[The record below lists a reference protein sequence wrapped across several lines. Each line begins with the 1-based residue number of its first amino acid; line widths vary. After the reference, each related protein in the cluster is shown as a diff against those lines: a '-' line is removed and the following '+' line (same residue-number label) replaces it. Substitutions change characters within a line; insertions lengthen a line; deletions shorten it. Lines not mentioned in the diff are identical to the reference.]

1 MELLNVTEEVT
12 FTVDEDR
19 RMIRGLVVPWDGIS
33 TPKDGR
39 RFQFS
44 KGAIKAVAT
53 KFVKLF
59 EDHSPLKSF
68 GRAVE
73 MEETDLGLEMAFKVS
88 EGPDGDALLTKTK
101 NGLKTGLSVGVEFD
115 LEDTKETQPGIFA
128 VALANLKEVSV
139 VGAPSFTNS
148 RIISVTA
155 SAENPIGESM
165 TTNDNAVL
173 DKTANDA
180 GNDAP
185 ATKENDQVKLVPFSI
200 PEGYEL
206 VKTPVNDGPEVVAPR
221 NTNTAVVTEPKNYVF
236 DARGD
241 LQNGK
246 YDFGLDLVQGLN
258 VGVFNNLAARQ
269 RVEEFLEA
277 QFDVVRSNVNELA
290 PDVNVPRYIDKKDY
304 VSPVWQ
310 AINKGTVAQMNGGGT
325 VPFQWPIFSSSS
337 GLVAAG
343 TEGTEPSSGAY
354 VTSNASVTPTT
365 LRGKIKISRET
376 WDAGGIPNIGD
387 VVFKQMV
394 RDYNE
399 ALEAKII
406 ATLDA
411 ASPTSLATF
420 TAGGGGTLKQTLA
433 SEMRAALALLQYA
446 RGGKTMDVMFA
457 QVDLYSALIAAADD
471 SKRPLFPALGPMNA
485 DGTSRANWGAIDIN
499 GTLVIP
505 AWGLA
510 ATGTVAASSYLI
522 DTTAVDGW
530 ADAPRKL
537 FFEYEVSN
545 VYLGI
550 WGYAAT
556 AINDLTG
563 VREVI
568 YDPTTGD

>member
-1 MELLNVTEEVT
+1 MELLSLSEEVT
-12 FTVDEDR
+12 FTVDEGR
-19 RMIRGLVVPWDGIS
+19 RVIRGLVVPWDGIS

-236 DARGD
+236 DALGN

-246 YDFGLDLVQGLN
+246 FDFGIDVVQGLN
-258 VGVFNNLAARQ
+258 PDINNVAARQ
-269 RVEEFLEA
+269 RAEEFITA
-277 QFDVVRSNVNELA
+277 QFDVVTSNVNELA
-290 PDVNVPRYIDKKDY
+290 PTRNVPRYIDLRDY
-304 VSPVWQ
+304 RTPVFN
-310 AINKGTVAQMNGGGT
+310 AINKGTVSQMNGGGT
-325 VPFQWPIFSSSS
+325 TPFQWPVYSSSS

-354 VTSNASVTPTT
+354 VTTLGTVTPTT
-365 LRGKIKISRET
+365 LRGKAKISREI
-376 WDAGGIPNIGD
+376 WDAGTVPNLGNVIFG
-387 VVFKQMV
+387 QMI
-394 RDYNE
+394 RDYRE

-411 ASPTSLATF
+411 ASPTSLGSF
-420 TAGGGGTLKQTLA
+420 TAGGGTDKQTLA
-433 SEMRAALALLQYA
+433 AELRNYMALLQYA
-446 RGGKTMDVMFA
+446 RGGFSMGVLFA
-457 QVDLYSALIAAADD
+457 QVDLYSALIAAQDD
-471 SKRPLFPALGPMNA
+471 TGRPLFPALGPNNA
-485 DGTSRANWGAIDIN
+485 DGTSSAKWGSLDIN
-499 GTLVIP
+499 GVTVLP

-522 DTTAVDGW
+522 DPTAVDGW
-530 ADAPRKL
+530 ADAPRRL
-537 FFEYEVSN
+537 TFDNHEVSN
-545 VYLGI
+545 VYVGI

-556 AINDLTG
+556 VINDLAG

-568 YDPTTGD
+568 YDPTSGD